1 MREMPEL
8 PEVPPAVG
16 RKLAVLRRV

>member
-16 RKLAVLRRV
+16 RKLAVLRQD